1 MEVKEILTAQLK
13 RIVQFLKKQKIDY
26 ALAGGLAF
34 SALVEPRATMDID
47 LIVMI
52 EENQLNDFKD
62 RLKHEFGS
70 IITHEEPMQF
80 KLAKI
85 WRAINL
91 IEDLEMIFDF
101 IFAESE
107 FYKNAI
113 KRAFEIEFFGSKIK
127 VITLED
133 LILLKNFANRKQDLA
148 DLDKIYQTYN
158 DEIDDEYLKAW
169 AKELNIRLYQNNF
182 SGDI

>member
-1 MEVKEILTAQLK
+1 MGFKETLTEQLK
-13 RIVQFLKKQKIDY
+13 SIIQFLNKQDIDY

-52 EENQLNDFKD
+52 KENQLNDFKNQ
-62 RLKHEFGS
+62 LKHEFGS
-70 IITHEEPMQF
+70 IITHNEPMQF

-85 WRAINL
+85 WRTINV
-91 IEDLEMIFDF
+91 IEDIEMIFDF

-107 FYKNAI
+107 FYKNTI
-113 KRAFEIEFFGSKIK
+113 RRAFEIEFFGSKIK

-133 LILLKNFANRKQDLA
+133 LILLKNCANRTQDLA
-148 DLDKIYQTYN
+148 DLDKIYQTYGE
-158 DEIDDEYLKAW
+158 EIDGEYLKKW
-169 AKELNIRLYQNNF
+169 AKELNINLHKT
-182 SGDI
+182 